1 MSIGGAGIGS
11 GGVLEQQQSPA
22 SRVLAAW
29 LTSAMR
35 VCTSKPA
42 LQFTRLREASTAA
55 SAGLKIQTSSDRNT
69 GKGTRTDSL
78 TPLPPRAPCPSH
90 GANAARSMQ
99 TGARRIVQGSEVL
112 ISHLHKSK
120 RVSKLGTRGAKQ
132 HAMRRKRG
140 TVLLF
145 RDEIDRSDS
154 VFGNATPRAVRK
166 VPARR
171 SRATSHARVAEISAV
186 GVGREKKANL
196 LRKKFVALRAPSQKN
211 LWWQDS

>member
-1 MSIGGAGIGS
+1 MAHLGN
-11 GGVLEQQQSPA
+11 
-22 SRVLAAW
+22 
-29 LTSAMR
+29 
-35 VCTSKPA
+35 
-42 LQFTRLREASTAA
+42 
-55 SAGLKIQTSSDRNT
+55 AGLHVQTGPSVHSTQRSEHGSFCGPENSNKQRQKHRQ
-69 GKGTRTDSL
+69 GNKRRQPGL
-78 TPLPPRAPCPSH
+78 TPRTHARARAPCPSRD
-90 GANAARSMQ
+90 ANAVRSMQ

-186 GVGREKKANL
+186 GVGREKKAES
-196 LRKKFVALRAPSQKN
+196 FCGKN
-211 LWWQDS
+211 LWPCVPQAKKFCGGKTLEP